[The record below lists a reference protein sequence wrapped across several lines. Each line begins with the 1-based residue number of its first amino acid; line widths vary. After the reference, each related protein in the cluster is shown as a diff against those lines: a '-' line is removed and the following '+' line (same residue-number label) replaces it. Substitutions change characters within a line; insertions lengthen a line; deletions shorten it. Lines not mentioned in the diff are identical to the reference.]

1 MVNADIKV
9 DAGRWGWM
17 RTISVRIMRRLFA
30 FLRISVYV
38 VRGTRVVEDPHYVHK
53 LAQIHFRELSHREI
67 LEAAKIPALKLGRDF
82 VIEAI
87 DRGDLA
93 YGAFYK
99 KELVSL
105 IWRTLTE
112 APHIDG
118 LSVRVNRPYSYAYK
132 AFTLPSYRGKH
143 LSPSLILY
151 SDRELLKRKYTHRAG
166 FVDVCNIASM
176 EAGKY
181 AGSRLLGFA
190 GYAKWF
196 GRIIPFSTPAVKK
209 IGFEFFLKK
218 NNLLE

>member
-1 MVNADIKV
+1 MQIVKLVNADIKR

-38 VRGTRVVEDPHYVHK
+38 VRGTRVVEDPHYPHISS
-53 LAQIHFRELSHREI
+53 QICLRELSHQEM
-67 LEAAKIPALKLGRDF
+67 LEATKVPALKLARDF
-82 VIEAI
+82 VIAAI
-87 DRGDLA
+87 GRGDLA

-99 KELVSL
+99 NELVSL
-105 IWRTLTE
+105 IWRTLTK

-132 AFTLPSYRGKH
+132 AFTLPSHRGKH

-151 SDRELLKRKYTHRAG
+151 SDRELLKCKYTHRAG

-181 AGSRLLGFA
+181 AGSRLLGYA

-209 IGFEFFLKK
+209 IGFEFFEEK
-218 NNLLE
+218 